1 MKSNSLELARST
13 LYVALNNKLMTLS
26 PLHEASFDSEVWQF
40 ATDSGKNRVSTLDF
54 SLFNLPHLKFKERI
68 TVQYDGS
75 NIEIFTIDLAKVLWL
90 HMVEGLSPR
99 SQSYLGTYNCLAL
112 LFTFLSEEGLS
123 SLLPSGL
130 EGFFAF
136 CMTQNIGKDGVTR
149 RLTVPSYGNR
159 LECFSIDKLRY
170 ILLRYGINNVLGNI
184 SKRRVNEALTAT
196 CLDIMNMTASEYKQG
211 GTYNFLGL
219 DIGKHYLD
227 HCSNVFEEHFG
238 FITAIKETIDLSL
251 SGRLFADIDYI
262 PSSLSRIVVDILTGE
277 NPPKRS
283 RHNRYQIEKYIS
295 IQHTVHDLFRKA
307 YEKSCK
313 LSHPFFI
320 DNINKI
326 IERSGFPERYDTQE
340 FVRSLL
346 YVDIFGESSK
356 SKESIWQEYMAYL
369 GDQNN
374 SEKVTLS
381 SFEKIVKI
389 VVDDSI
395 KNLPDTSDGL
405 QAFLKNQLDKLGAS
419 KFKSKKKS
427 LIIRLADRVSYAGTT
442 CFIGATGWRA
452 SEFDFSLK
460 NIEIIQNDDVL
471 DNHYTPWRFH
481 VFWKVPKTSGETK
494 LKREITLGSYIIASQ
509 VAHLRQLNT
518 SESIFPSPDI
528 SVREWWCDFVEHYCL
543 FEARHE
549 NDDQIGKYSSLIDLT
564 SIHKKLLKEL
574 PVISMTITRYGEG
587 YFMNC
592 IRRLKEGRLNNPKK
606 QVLYDNLSEATLN
619 FALQRVDRLEKADI
633 LAIRAELIG
642 DASYPT
648 PHAFRHIWAEA
659 VFHRYRGDVGKF
671 IRSNFKHMNSR
682 FFMAYLRGKEFKGI
696 TQVAERNFINNVV
709 RQHIDSL
716 GYAHRDYAGGTD
728 RFLER
733 VISRTKTVTEEERNE
748 LIRNLCE
755 NRIVSAQS
763 NPWATCL
770 LRSGTM
776 RMAKCS
782 SGGIPQRHNASPSL
796 CLDCIHADI
805 TEGNFN
811 GIVVYIKP
819 DIEACRSPSLPYV
832 IKQYHIGTVRSA
844 LKRVSELRRNGGNEK
859 YDTFIKY
866 LIESL
871 DLAENTRSNTE

>member
-1 MKSNSLELARST
+1 MKSNSLKHSRTA
-13 LYVALNNKLMTLS
+13 LYAALNNKLMALS
-26 PLHEASFDSEVWQF
+26 PYNDASFDSEVWQF
-40 ATDSGKNRVSTLDF
+40 VTDVGNNRLSTLDF
-54 SLFNLPHLKFKERI
+54 SLFNLPDLKFKERV

-75 NIEIFTIDLAKVLWL
+75 NIEIVTLDLAKVLWL
-90 HMVEGLSPR
+90 HMVEGLSAR
-99 SQSYLGTYNCLAL
+99 SQKYLGTYNCLAL
-112 LFTFLSEEGLS
+112 LFSFLAEKGLS
-123 SLLPSGL
+123 NLTSSNL
-130 EGFFAF
+130 ESFFAY
-136 CMTQNIGKDGVTR
+136 CMTQNIGIGGTTR

-170 ILLRYGINNVLGNI
+170 ILLRYGINDVLGNI

-238 FITAIKETIDLSL
+238 FIAAIKETIDLCL
-251 SGRLFADIDYI
+251 SESLFADIDYI

-283 RHNRYQIEKYIS
+283 RQNRNQIEKYNF

-307 YEKSCK
+307 YKKSCK

-326 IERSGFPERYDTQE
+326 IEHSGFPERYDTQE

-356 SKESIWQEYMAYL
+356 SKESIWHEYMAYL
-369 GDQNN
+369 GNQYN

-395 KNLPDTSDGL
+395 QNLPDTTDGL

-419 KFKSKKKS
+419 KFKSKKKA
-427 LIIRLADRVSYAGTT
+427 LVIRLADSVSYAGTT

-460 NIEIIQNDDVL
+460 NVEITQNDDVL

-481 VFWKVPKTSGETK
+481 VFWKVPKSNGETK

-509 VAHLRQLNT
+509 VAYLRQLNP
-518 SESIFPSPDI
+518 SENIFPSPDI

-543 FEARHE
+543 FDVVHE
-549 NDDQIGKYSSLIDLT
+549 NNDQIGKYSSLRDLT

-574 PVISMTITRYGEG
+574 PVISMTIVRYGEN

-592 IRRLKEGRLNNPKK
+592 IRRLKAGRLDGHEK
-606 QVLYDNLSEATLN
+606 QVLKDNLSEATLE

-633 LAIRAELIG
+633 MAIRAELIG

-682 FFMAYLRGKEFKGI
+682 FFMAYLRGKELKGI

-716 GYAHRDYAGGTD
+716 GYARRDYAGGTG
-728 RFLER
+728 RFLEK
-733 VISRTKTVTEEERNE
+733 VISLTKTVTNEERNE
-748 LIRNLCE
+748 LVRKICE
-755 NRIVSAQS
+755 DRIVSAQS

-770 LRSGTM
+770 LRSGTV

-782 SGGIPQRHNASPSL
+782 SEGIPQRHNASPSL

-819 DIEACRSPSLPYV
+819 DIDACRNPSLPYA

-844 LKRVSELRRNGGNEK
+844 LKRVSELRKNGGNEK
-859 YDTFIKY
+859 YDAFIKF

-871 DLAENTRSNTE
+871 YLAENTRSNTE